1 MGIPWQSRGWDS
13 VLSLLG
19 GMGSIPV
26 QGTRIL
32 QTAWYGQQKKKKIS
46 KWQQMKASVDSKM
59 QPGSLAWTRH

>member
-19 GMGSIPV
+19 SMGSIPV

-32 QTAWYGQQKKKKIS
+32 QTAWYGQQKKKKN
-46 KWQQMKASVDSKM
+46 Q
-59 QPGSLAWTRH
+59 

>member
-32 QTAWYGQQKKKKIS
+32 QTAWYGQQKKKK
-46 KWQQMKASVDSKM
+46 KSVS
-59 QPGSLAWTRH
+59 GSR